1 MTPTSESDEPQQQT
15 THKTLQARSNNNN
28 NNSKAAR
35 GAMGP
40 CKQGE
45 VSNNTNFRRL
55 PLLPCRSPPLSTLFP
70 GPMPF
75 LPLPY
80 PQLWCTLF
88 LPLLACA
95 RLCLVPL
102 YIFVPSQTPMRQR
115 PLPSKSRRNNLQP
128 GARGTPPLPAAAR
141 RPPLPLTARL
151 SYQQSDSKTQGR
163 RPVLP
168 DQSGFLP
175 DKARKKRAPWTL
187 FLFSPGE
194 AV

>member
-1 MTPTSESDEPQQQT
+1 MSQPA
-15 THKTLQARSNNNN
+15 L
-28 NNSKAAR
+28 
-35 GAMGP
+35 
-40 CKQGE
+40 
-45 VSNNTNFRRL
+45 VSSL
-55 PLLPCRSPPLSTLFP
+55 PWPHAVPPPSLPPA
-70 GPMPF
+70 
-75 LPLPY
+75 
-80 PQLWCTLF
+80 WCTLF

-115 PLPSKSRRNNLQP
+115 PLPSKSRCNNLQP

-175 DKARKKRAPWTL
+175 GIAKKEGSLDPFFVFAGGKQCRRCGRPVLPPSSSRSSDIRPPLTAWLASLCFWALNVEPTL
-187 FLFSPGE
+187 LKRY
-194 AV
+194 A

>member
-1 MTPTSESDEPQQQT
+1 M
-15 THKTLQARSNNNN
+15 
-28 NNSKAAR
+28 
-35 GAMGP
+35 
-40 CKQGE
+40 
-45 VSNNTNFRRL
+45 
-55 PLLPCRSPPLSTLFP
+55 STLFP

-175 DKARKKRAPWTL
+175 GIARKKGLPGPFFCFRRGKQCRRCGRPVLPPSSSRSSDIRPPLTAWLASLCFWALNVEPTL
-187 FLFSPGE
+187 LKRY
-194 AV
+194 A